1 MQLITSRAYPLALQ
15 LTEPVGAWCSAGSG
29 KHCFDKASRYGG
41 AYSQEC
47 PPVGENGSA
56 LAVTAPVEPGQ
67 RAGILSDVSSPSP
80 KPKRLLLPKRPIST
94 TGDLFSES
102 LSLSASSSS
111 KKRQTAVLALALDAL
126 LSGPVGDSGGSFCS
140 APDDRSIV
148 A

>member
-1 MQLITSRAYPLALQ
+1 MQNLSDINGVIEPRNPVKRAKALARL
-15 LTEPVGAWCSAGSG
+15 
-29 KHCFDKASRYGG
+29 ASIRAKY
-41 AYSQEC
+41 C

-67 RAGILSDVSSPSP
+67 RAGIPSASTPSP
-80 KPKRLLLPKRPIST
+80 KPTRLSLPKQPISA
-94 TGDLFSES
+94 TGDLFPAS
-102 LSLSASSSS
+102 LSPSASSSS

-126 LSGPVGDSGGSFCS
+126 LSGPVGDSGGSFCV

>member
-1 MQLITSRAYPLALQ
+1 MSFFLQFSQPGGFWGSACAESTGYFFASPSVKLARAA
-15 LTEPVGAWCSAGSG
+15 
-29 KHCFDKASRYGG
+29 D
-41 AYSQEC
+41 C

-67 RAGILSDVSSPSP
+67 RAGIPSASTPSP
-80 KPKRLLLPKRPIST
+80 KPTRLSLPKQPISA
-94 TGDLFSES
+94 TGDLFPAS
-102 LSLSASSSS
+102 LSPSASCSS

-126 LSGPVGDSGGSFCS
+126 LSGPVGDSGGSFCV